1 MAARKVAHKA
11 KSSTAVTQRASVQ
24 TRYPAEAE
32 QNPILPT
39 SSGYYLWQTQTASNF
54 GVPRYWSPQR
64 DAWLRQFYTLPGND
78 LLAGTIATVISKVQ
92 TTGWFIEGP
101 ERMAGMYQR
110 ILARQV
116 EFGAGWSVFISKL
129 LVDYLTQ
136 DQGAWIERKRLDGPA
151 VRPAIVHGPGDIEE
165 SRMVPSAA
173 DGFACFDAATI
184 TPKNDPEWPAYYLDD
199 NGVYHSL
206 HISLVGH
213 MVDLPSSAH
222 RMNNV
227 GFCACSRALT
237 TARILMLI
245 AKYKQERLSDLPPA
259 GLMILNNLNED
270 NWKDITDKYDMQQ
283 SNQGNMVWRRVM
295 VAFGLDPALPAKA
308 ELTSFSSLPEH
319 YDEAIATEIAVYS
332 FALAFNIDP
341 ADLWPRRNTP
351 LGTASEASISHLKA
365 KGKRTGAIYSDLERF
380 FNDGYSLPRS
390 CSFRFDYQDADE
402 DLMAA
407 DIRMKNVEAIR
418 RMFEPPNVGGEG
430 MISLRQAQQ
439 LLVINH
445 CAPEFILQA
454 GAAESVV
461 SDVGAY
467 KSHVVDLGPKSRVY
481 RDGTVYRLERKP
493 QAWTGHTTRQ
503 LTPEAIA
510 RAMTCQSR

>member
-1 MAARKVAHKA
+1 MAARKATPKA
-11 KSSTAVTQRASVQ
+11 KSTATVRQRASVQ
-24 TRYPAEAE
+24 TRFPADAE
-32 QNPILPT
+32 QNPILSP
-39 SSGYYLWQTQTASNF
+39 SSGYFLWQSQTAANF
-54 GVPRYWSPQR
+54 GVPLYWSPQR
-64 DAWLRQFYTLPGND
+64 DAWLRQFYLLPGND

-92 TTGWFIEGP
+92 TTGWFVEGP
-101 ERMAGMYQR
+101 ERMARMYQR
-110 ILARQV
+110 ILAREV

-129 LVDYLTQ
+129 LLDYLTQ
-136 DQGAWIERKRLDGPA
+136 DIGGWIERRRLDGP
-151 VRPAIVHGPGDIEE
+151 V
-165 SRMVPSAA
+165 MQPSAA
-173 DGFACFDAATI
+173 DGFACFDAATV
-184 TPKNDPEWPAYYLDD
+184 TAKNDPEFPCYYLDD
-199 NGVYHSL
+199 DGLYHKL
-206 HISLVGH
+206 HRSLVGH
-213 MVDLPSSAH
+213 MVDLPSASH
-222 RMNNV
+222 KMNNV

-259 GLMILNNLNED
+259 GLLILNNLNEPG
-270 NWKDITDKYDMQQ
+270 WKDLNAKYEMGQQ
-283 SNQGNMVWRRVM
+283 NQGNTVWRRVM
-295 VAFGLDPALPAKA
+295 VAFGVDPALPAKA

-430 MISLRQAQQ
+430 MISLEQAQQ

-445 CAPEFILQA
+445 CAPEFIIQA
-454 GAAESVV
+454 GAAETVV

-467 KSHVVDLGPKSRVY
+467 KSHIVDMGPKSRVY
-481 RDGTVYRLERKP
+481 RDGTVYRLEHKP
-493 QAWTGHTTRQ
+493 QMWTGTRHANTRQ
-503 LTPEAIA
+503 LTPESIA